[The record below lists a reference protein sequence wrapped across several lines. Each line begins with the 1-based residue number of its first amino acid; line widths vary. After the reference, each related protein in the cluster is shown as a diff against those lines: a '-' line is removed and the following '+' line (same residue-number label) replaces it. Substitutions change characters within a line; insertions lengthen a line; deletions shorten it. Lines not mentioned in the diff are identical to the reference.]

1 MLSQGELVLGLP
13 WWLPK
18 DLGYKRHRCDSRDQ
32 RSSSE
37 LFPIPRGLA
46 SQGFRKAERLGTN
59 QILRELDPAALN
71 TVLGLRK

>member
-1 MLSQGELVLGLP
+1 MLSQGELVLDLP

-18 DLGYKRHRCDSRDQ
+18 DLGCKRHRCNRRDQ

-37 LFPIPRGLA
+37 LFSIPRGLA
-46 SQGFRKAERLGTN
+46 SQGSRKAEQLGTN

>member
-18 DLGYKRHRCDSRDQ
+18 DLGYKRHRCNSRDQ
-32 RSSSE
+32 SSSE
-37 LFPIPRGLA
+37 LFLIPRGLA
-46 SQGFRKAERLGTN
+46 SQGSRKAERLGTN

>member
-18 DLGYKRHRCDSRDQ
+18 DLGYKRHRDQ

-46 SQGFRKAERLGTN
+46 SQGSRKAERLGTN

>member
-46 SQGFRKAERLGTN
+46 SQGSRKAE
-59 QILRELDPAALN
+59 
-71 TVLGLRK
+71 